1 MLKRLHSMLAVA
13 LFGLSACA
21 VAQTDFPNRAVTIVV
36 PFPPG
41 GQSDNIGRWLG
52 NGLSKKWNVPVIIE
66 NKGGAAGN
74 IGAAY
79 ASRQPADGYTLL
91 VSNTATHVINP
102 NIYKNPGFDAKRDF
116 EPVIMVIKSA
126 DAILVNND
134 VPAHSVAELIA
145 LTKARPGQINFGVPG
160 YGSAGHFVG
169 ILFNNVAGINMNA
182 VPYKGTPQVQADILN
197 GNLQVVVDN
206 VTTWTPLAEAGR
218 LRMLAV
224 TSRSR
229 LANLPN
235 IPTMQEL
242 GFKDFEATTF
252 SGITVPR
259 GTPKEVITKLNAD
272 IGAVIATDEFKAYI
286 KGDVIV
292 GGSPEDFGRVIDQ
305 DYAVWGKV
313 ARDIDLKAE

>member
-1 MLKRLHSMLAVA
+1 MLTVLRLA
-13 LFGLSACA
+13 LIFLLFHLPAIA
-21 VAQTDFPNRAVTIVV
+21 AAATDFPNRAVTIVV

-41 GQSDNIGRWLG
+41 GQSDNIGRWLA
-52 NGLSKKWNVPVIIE
+52 NGLTKKWGVPVIVD

-79 ASRQPADGYTLL
+79 AAKQPADGYTLL

-116 EPVIMVIKSA
+116 DPVIMVIQSA

-134 VPAHSVAELIA
+134 VPAQNLAQLIA
-145 LTKARPGQINFGVPG
+145 LSKANPGKINFGVPG

-182 VPYKGTPQVQADILN
+182 IPYKGTPQVQADILN

-206 VTTWTPLAEAGR
+206 VTTWTPLAESGR

-224 TSRSR
+224 TSRNR
-229 LANLPN
+229 MANLPN

-242 GFKDFEATTF
+242 GFDGFEATTF
-252 SGITVPR
+252 SGITVPH
-259 GTPKEVITKLNAD
+259 GTSADIIAKLNRD
-272 IGAVIATDEFKAYI
+272 INAVLVTDEFKSMI

-292 GGSPEDFGRVIDQ
+292 GGSPAEFGNVIER